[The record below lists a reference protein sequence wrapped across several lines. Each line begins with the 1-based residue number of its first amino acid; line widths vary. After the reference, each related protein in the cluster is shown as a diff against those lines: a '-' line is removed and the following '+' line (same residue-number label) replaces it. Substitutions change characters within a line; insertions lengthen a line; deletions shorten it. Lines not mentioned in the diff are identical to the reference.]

1 MSAFA
6 LHPQL
11 AADTLPGAALGLSE
25 ARILND
31 SRWPWVVLVPRRA
44 GARELHDL
52 ALSDRAVLMEEIAA
66 VSAALAALPG
76 VAKVNVGALGNI
88 VPQLHVHVIG
98 RAPGDPAGRGPVW
111 GVAGK
116 VGYLPGE
123 DAELVGVLGRIAP
136 LRPGGP
142 PPP

>member
-52 ALSDRAVLMEEIAA
+52 APADRVALIEEIAS
-66 VSAALAALPG
+66 VSAALAAMPG

-88 VPQLHVHVIG
+88 VPQLHVHLIG
-98 RAPGDPAGRGPVW
+98 RAPGDPAWPGPVW

-116 VGYLPGE
+116 VAYLPGG
-123 DAELVGVLGRIAP
+123 AAALVAA
-136 LRPGGP
+136 LRRA
-142 PPP
+142 